1 MRISHSKKFLFIHIE
16 KTAGTSFVAVLKE
29 NIPDLKSFM
38 GGHDHALWA
47 KESLG
52 EQWSDYY
59 KVAFVRN
66 PWGRLVSWY
75 TMIEEKGK
83 ESWYKRIR
91 KNWYKRI
98 ASMRKYNRFTQYV
111 LSNSNSFE
119 DFLYNCVD
127 TIEDI
132 DGKKSILYNQLDCI
146 TDEDGS
152 LIVDFVGRFENL
164 DKDTDTVFKT
174 LSLDNVTLPHKNSS
188 KHRNYR
194 SYYSEETKKLVSQR
208 YVRDIEFFG
217 YEF

>member
-1 MRISHSKKFLFIHIE
+1 MVISHSKKFLFVHIQ
-16 KTAGTSFVAVLKE
+16 KTAGRSFEAVLKE

-38 GGHDHALWA
+38 GTHDHALWA
-47 KESLG
+47 KEQLE

-66 PWGRLVSWY
+66 PWDRLVSWY
-75 TMIEEKGK
+75 TMIQEKGRK
-83 ESWYKRIR
+83 TLYKRIFG
-91 KNWYKRI
+91 
-98 ASMRKYNRFTQYV
+98 MRKYNHLTQYV

-119 DFLYNCVD
+119 EFLYNCVD
-127 TIEDI
+127 TIDDI
-132 DGKKSILYNQLDCI
+132 DGKKSILYNQLDYI

-164 DKDTDTVFKT
+164 NKDTDTVFKT
-174 LSLDNVTLPHKNSS
+174 LGLENVTLPHKNSS
-188 KHRNYR
+188 KHKNYR

-208 YVRDIEFFG
+208 FERDIEFFG